1 MKKMIKNYA
10 HNVIRLRK
18 GKPSISQVY
27 WIIVILNKNKTSS
40 HKQVEQLGFFKHG
53 KEKLFSINY
62 QRLAYYLN
70 KGYKLKDSVK
80 KYIYWH
86 SIIFNKYYK
95 NKKKIKKLYH
105 FMFQKKNIIKKKKI
119 DKKYIDIFS
128 AFKNY
133 CKVVNKDLKE
143 KVKKIN
149 DLAKEKALIK
159 TQKRDL
165 KQKELF
171 LKAYAKKHKISLNRV
186 PSYLYKAKPP
196 IEPKLISK
204 KDIRV
209 NINIKNYKHVFPY

>member
-1 MKKMIKNYA
+1 
-10 HNVIRLRK
+10 
-18 GKPSISQVY
+18 
-27 WIIVILNKNKTSS
+27 
-40 HKQVEQLGFFKHG
+40 
-53 KEKLFSINY
+53 
-62 QRLAYYLN
+62 
-70 KGYKLKDSVK
+70 
-80 KYIYWH
+80 
-86 SIIFNKYYK
+86 
-95 NKKKIKKLYH
+95 
-105 FMFQKKNIIKKKKI
+105 MFQKKNIIKKKKI